1 MHDAGRPQNNATEQQ
16 YLRVVVSFLPRSDR
30 SVDGAS
36 WPLVIYN
43 WQRFRGIAESSRD
56 EKTER
61 FIRAACTWHD
71 RHLLRVH
78 ARNIVCLA
86 LQNKNTMLWAH
97 SNLSKSNLS
106 LACSVYYLVFAHPP
120 VDKFYNKTWQLAH
133 RPRMLLNCWL
143 VLKINLG
150 QQIPCGVL
158 KEHGP

>member
-16 YLRVVVSFLPRSDR
+16 YLWVVVSFLPGSDG

-36 WPLVIYN
+36 WPLVVYN
-43 WQRFRGIAESSRD
+43 WQCFTCIAESSRD

-61 FIRAACTWHD
+61 LICAACTWHD
-71 RHLLRVH
+71 RRLLRVY
-78 ARNIVCLA
+78 ARNVVCLA
-86 LQNKNTMLWAH
+86 PQNKNTMLRAH

-106 LACSVYYLVFAHPP
+106 QAYSVYYLVSAHPP

-133 RPRMLLNCWL
+133 RPGMLLNCWL

-158 KEHGP
+158 KEHSP

>member
-16 YLRVVVSFLPRSDR
+16 YLRVVVSFLPGSDG

-36 WPLVIYN
+36 WPLVVYN
-43 WQRFRGIAESSRD
+43 WQCFTCIAESSRD

-61 FIRAACTWHD
+61 LICAACTWHD
-71 RHLLRVH
+71 RRLLRVY
-78 ARNIVCLA
+78 ARNVVCLA
-86 LQNKNTMLWAH
+86 PQNKNTMLRAH

-106 LACSVYYLVFAHPP
+106 QAYSVYYLVSAHPP

-133 RPRMLLNCWL
+133 RPGMLLNCWL

-158 KEHGP
+158 KEHSP